1 MTPEELAELNAR
13 TEKKHRIWWDFK
25 NAIELGFDAGYES
38 MEVIE
43 QYVQDHSEIEICTCD
58 DSSFAGSD
66 LVFVPHPDMG
76 VSVVY
81 VPQLSGGSAQ
91 FFLYPGHLNNLID
104 TLTKMRDK
112 YFPLEMQK

>member
-1 MTPEELAELNAR
+1 MTPEEFAKLDAEV
-13 TEKKHRIWWDFK
+13 EKKHRIWWDFQ
-25 NAIELGFDAGYES
+25 NAIDYGFGEGIVS
-38 MEVIE
+38 MEAIE
-43 QYVQDHSEIEICTCD
+43 QYVVDHPEIEICTCD

-76 VSVVY
+76 ISVVY

-91 FFLYPGHLNNLID
+91 FFLYPGHLNNLIE

-112 YFPLEMQK
+112 YFPREQG